1 MPKSATA
8 HIDDAEL
15 KMNEPAP
22 PEEMERRRAVA
33 SRLQA
38 LIDRPITEAEREF
51 WQEFEADLEKERLRF
66 R

>member
-1 MPKSATA
+1 MPKLATA

-15 KMNEPAP
+15 KMKDPAP
-22 PEEMERRRAVA
+22 PEEMEHRRAVA

-38 LIDRPITEAEREF
+38 LMDRPITEAEREF

>member
-1 MPKSATA
+1 MPKPATV

-15 KMNEPAP
+15 KMKELAAP
-22 PEEMERRRAVA
+22 KEMERRRAVA

-51 WQEFEADLEKERLRF
+51 WQEFEADLEKEHLRF